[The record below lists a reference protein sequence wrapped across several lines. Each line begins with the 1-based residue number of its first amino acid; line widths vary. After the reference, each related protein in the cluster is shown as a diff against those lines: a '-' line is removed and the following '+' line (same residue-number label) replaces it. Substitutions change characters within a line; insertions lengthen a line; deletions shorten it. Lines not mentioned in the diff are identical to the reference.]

1 MVYLRALSLDCTKG
15 QVSSRIKHRFRLK
28 YFFDP
33 QGANFM
39 KKTRVPHR
47 TKSPR
52 VVQDLSRLA
61 VGLAASG
68 SRVEDAFWENRLA
81 AKIQAQ
87 LRTGDDQN
95 LEAAL
100 DQLYDSDP
108 AGYSEFIYAIEAA
121 IECSVIAHDDGR
133 YDVLMFAVPVLT
145 WSRFSIPSG
154 PIAETMLANL
164 RVQLQTHVLA
174 SNVQFV
180 LADCL
185 FSPDQLPRGYHL
197 THELAG
203 KLWAAAVAGEPHLHM
218 NPRQLA
224 ETGRFLSDTRY
235 LLGAI
240 AVPQGKPM
248 FRWQADRA
256 SETRTGNLAAPK
268 FSKEEIA
275 QAWKTHGADALQP
288 LFQGC
293 AFDLLVPDGFFS
305 AWRMAD
311 RLARPY
317 SMHATVDFLQT
328 TLNISASRLRAVV
341 APFYD
346 QWLEEYRISF
356 TLKDRDD
363 VLYGIVWALVGDE
376 DENSDIVA
384 QIETTLR
391 ECGIA
396 HTMLLQNRF
405 LLEYCEECGAPLF
418 PNPEGEVVHAEFPEE
433 GEVAP
438 IHLH

>member
-1 MVYLRALSLDCTKG
+1 
-15 QVSSRIKHRFRLK
+15 
-28 YFFDP
+28 
-33 QGANFM
+33 M

-52 VVQDLSRLA
+52 VVQELSRLA
-61 VGLAASG
+61 AGLAASG
-68 SRVEDAFWENRLA
+68 SRIEDAFWENRLA
-81 AKIQAQ
+81 AKIHAQ

-108 AGYSEFIYAIEAA
+108 SGYSEFIYAIEAA
-121 IECSVIAHDDGR
+121 IECSIFTHDDHR
-133 YDVLMFAVPVLT
+133 YDVLMIAVPVLT

-154 PIAETMLANL
+154 PIAEPMLENL
-164 RVQLQTHVLA
+164 RTQLQTHVLA
-174 SNVQFV
+174 ENVQFV

-203 KLWAAAVAGEPHLHM
+203 KLWAAAVTGERCLHM

-248 FRWQADRA
+248 FRWQAEGT
-256 SETRTGNLAAPK
+256 SETRGGNPAAPK
-268 FSKEEIA
+268 FSKEEIV
-275 QAWKTHGADALQP
+275 QAWQTHGGEALRT

-293 AFDLLVPDGFFS
+293 AFELLVPDGFFS

-356 TLKDRDD
+356 TLKERDD

-376 DENSDIVA
+376 DENSDIVG

-396 HTMLLQNRF
+396 HTTLLQNRF

>member
-1 MVYLRALSLDCTKG
+1 
-15 QVSSRIKHRFRLK
+15 
-28 YFFDP
+28 
-33 QGANFM
+33 M
-39 KKTRVPHR
+39 KKTRAPHR

-52 VVQDLSRLA
+52 VVQELCRLA
-61 VGLAASG
+61 AGLAASG
-68 SRVEDAFWENRLA
+68 SRIEDAFWENRLA
-81 AKIQAQ
+81 AKIHAQ
-87 LRTGDDQN
+87 LRTSDDQN

-100 DQLYDSDP
+100 DQLYDTDP

-121 IECSVIAHDDGR
+121 IECSILTHEDRR

-154 PIAETMLANL
+154 PVDEAMLANL

-174 SNVQFV
+174 PNVQFV

-203 KLWAAAVAGEPHLHM
+203 KLWSAAVAGERMLHM
-218 NPRQLA
+218 NPNRLA
-224 ETGRFLSDTRY
+224 ETGRFLSESRY
-235 LLGAI
+235 LLGGI
-240 AVPQGKPM
+240 AAPQGKAM
-248 FRWQADRA
+248 FRWQQANGVG
-256 SETRTGNLAAPK
+256 ETRNSNLPALML
-268 FSKEEIA
+268 SKEEIVL
-275 QAWKTHGADALQP
+275 AWQTHGGEALRQ
-288 LFQGC
+288 LFLGC
-293 AFDLLVPDGFFS
+293 AFELLIPDGFFS

-317 SMHATVDFLQT
+317 STHATVNFLQT
-328 TLNISASRLRAVV
+328 TLNISPNRLRAVI

-346 QWLEEYRISF
+346 QWLEEYRIGF
-356 TLKDRDD
+356 TLKDRNE

-376 DENSDIVA
+376 DESSDIVT

-391 ECGIA
+391 ECGIG
-396 HTMLLQNRF
+396 HTMLLQNHF
-405 LLEYCEECGAPLF
+405 LLDYCEECGAPLF

>member
-1 MVYLRALSLDCTKG
+1 
-15 QVSSRIKHRFRLK
+15 
-28 YFFDP
+28 
-33 QGANFM
+33 M
-39 KKTRVPHR
+39 KKLRVPHR
-47 TKSPR
+47 IKSPR
-52 VVQDLSRLA
+52 VVQELSRLA
-61 VGLAASG
+61 AGLAASG
-68 SRVEDAFWENRLA
+68 SRIEDAFWENRLA
-81 AKIQAQ
+81 VKIAAQ

-100 DQLYDSDP
+100 DQLYDADP

-121 IECSVIAHDDGR
+121 IECSILTHEDRR

-154 PIAETMLANL
+154 PVTEAVLAKL

-174 SNVQFV
+174 ANVQFV

-203 KLWAAAVAGEPHLHM
+203 KLWAAAVAGERDLHM

-235 LLGAI
+235 LLGGI

-248 FRWQADRA
+248 FRWQADGTG
-256 SETRTGNLAAPK
+256 ETRGGSSLVPK
-268 FSKEEIA
+268 FSKEEIV
-275 QAWKTHGADALQP
+275 QAWQIHGAEALRP

-293 AFDLLVPDGFFS
+293 AFELLIPDGFFS

-328 TLNISASRLRAVV
+328 TLNIPASRLRAVV

-356 TLKDRDD
+356 TLKERDD
-363 VLYGIVWALVGDE
+363 VLYGIVWTLVGDE
-376 DENSDIVA
+376 DENSDIVG
-384 QIETTLR
+384 QIEATLR
-391 ECGIA
+391 ECGI
-396 HTMLLQNRF
+396 TNTTLLQNRF
-405 LLEYCEECGAPLF
+405 LLDYCEECGAPLF
-418 PNPEGEVVHAEFPEE
+418 PSPEGEVVHAEFPEE

-438 IHLH
+438 VHLH

>member
-1 MVYLRALSLDCTKG
+1 
-15 QVSSRIKHRFRLK
+15 
-28 YFFDP
+28 
-33 QGANFM
+33 M
-39 KKTRVPHR
+39 KKLRVPHR
-47 TKSPR
+47 TKSTR
-52 VVQDLSRLA
+52 VVQELSRLA
-61 VGLAASG
+61 TGLAASG
-68 SRVEDAFWENRLA
+68 SRIEDAFWENRLA
-81 AKIQAQ
+81 AKIHAQ

-100 DQLYDSDP
+100 DHLYDTDP
-108 AGYSEFIYAIEAA
+108 SGYSEFIYAIETA
-121 IECSVIAHDDGR
+121 IECSILTRGDR
-133 YDVLMFAVPVLT
+133 NYDVLMFAMPVLT

-154 PIAETMLANL
+154 PVAQEVLANL
-164 RVQLQTHVLA
+164 RIQLQTHVLA
-174 SNVQFV
+174 ANVQFAM
-180 LADCL
+180 ADCL

-197 THELAG
+197 THELAR
-203 KLWAAAVAGEPHLHM
+203 KLWAAALAGEHDLHM

-240 AVPQGKPM
+240 AVPQGKPV
-248 FRWQADRA
+248 FRWQQGDGSGEQKSR
-256 SETRTGNLAAPK
+256 SSSVRN
-268 FSKEEIA
+268 FSKEEILD
-275 QAWKTHGADALQP
+275 AWQTHASEALRP

-293 AFDLLVPDGFFS
+293 AFELLMPDGFFS

-317 SMHATVDFLQT
+317 SMRATVDFLQT
-328 TLNISASRLRAVV
+328 TLSISPDRLRAVI

-346 QWLEEYRISF
+346 QWLEEYRIGF
-356 TLKDRDD
+356 TLKDRDN
-363 VLYGIVWALVGDE
+363 VLYGLVWALVGDE
-376 DENSDIVA
+376 DENSDTLT
-384 QIETTLR
+384 QIETALR
-391 ECGIA
+391 ECGV
-396 HTMLLQNRF
+396 TNTTLLQNHF